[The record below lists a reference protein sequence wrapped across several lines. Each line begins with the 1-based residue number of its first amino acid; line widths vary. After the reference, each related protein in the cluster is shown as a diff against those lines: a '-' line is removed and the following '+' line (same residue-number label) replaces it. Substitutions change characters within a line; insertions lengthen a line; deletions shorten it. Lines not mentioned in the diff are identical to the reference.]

1 MLTGKHRHFL
11 RGLGHGLKPVVQ
23 IGRGGIDEGLVAAVE
38 RALVDHELIKVRL
51 GDNAEVDR
59 HDAADAIAKQTKSH
73 VAQVLGHIVLLYRAH
88 PNEPKIELP
97 KPGKTAAKKSA
108 KRDRTAD

>member
-23 IGRGGIDEGLVAAVE
+23 IGRGGIDDGLIAAVE
-38 RALVDHELIKVRL
+38 RALLDHELIKIKL

-59 HDAADAIAKQTKSH
+59 HDAADEIAKKTKSQ
-73 VAQVLGHIVLLYRAH
+73 VAQVLGHVVLLYRPH

-97 KPGKTAAKKSA
+97 KPGKPAAKKSA
-108 KRDRTAD
+108 KRDRVAD